1 MTVGRMVERSRAGR
15 VMVPMVGKLVKSLLS
30 SSVMRDMPARAQGCY

>member
-30 SSVMRDMPARAQGCY
+30 SVMRDMPARGQGCY

>member
-1 MTVGRMVERSRAGR
+1 MTVGRMVERSRVGR

-30 SSVMRDMPARAQGCY
+30 SVMRDMPARAQGCY